1 MLPRKNRLR
10 KKNDFKLVFKNGKTI
25 NDELSFLKVKKNNLG
40 INRFGF
46 VVGTKISKKATL
58 RNKIKRRLT
67 EIIKQNLDKIE
78 SGLDIIVVAKPKV
91 IDKNYLEI
99 KQSIDNLF
107 KQVK

>member
-25 NDELSFLKVKKNNLG
+25 NDELFFLKVKKNNLG
-40 INRFGF
+40 INRVGF

-67 EIIKQNLDKIE
+67 EVIKQNLDKIE

-99 KQSIDNLF
+99 KQSVDNLF